1 MYNLL
6 EYSKIY
12 TKATGSFW
20 NYYREEPS
28 DFPAND
34 YNANPITNSEP
45 FKYKTSITGKTSHA
59 KQENGETTEQENT
72 KTKTNLFGEL

>member
-6 EYSKIY
+6 EYSKNY
-12 TKATGSFW
+12 TKAVSFW

-28 DFPAND
+28 HFPAND
-34 YNANPITNSEP
+34 YNANPITNSES
-45 FKYKTSITGKTSHA
+45 FIYKTSITGKTSYA
-59 KQENGETTEQENT
+59 KQENGENIEQKNT